1 MYFGRNRRGLPL
13 IYNTHQPLQ
22 YNRPLQLENQIKAAE
37 SYSRVA
43 LCKRW
48 FKLFDSVDEI
58 LMNDHTD
65 QLKASEQFFP
75 VTLFIMLYKVQ

>member
-58 LMNDHTD
+58 LMSDHSGALARAQRSTMG
-65 QLKASEQFFP
+65 KK
-75 VTLFIMLYKVQ
+75 IW

>member
-43 LCKRW
+43 LCKGGSN
-48 FKLFDSVDEI
+48 FLI
-58 LMNDHTD
+58 LWMKS
-65 QLKASEQFFP
+65 L
-75 VTLFIMLYKVQ
+75 